1 MAIYYGDGT
10 NSSEGRII
18 NTSYAS
24 SASRGSVNVLYG
36 NGYHTLWSP
45 LTINKKS
52 TSSVLH
58 IMAHI
63 IGHGKYSYP
72 YYNTYLYLSHN
83 NANYTTHRGSNYSI
97 GAYISGGSVIW
108 SVNTIISHAD
118 LSSPA
123 AGTNINLE
131 FRYSSATTGGNN
143 RPFNIFNPNS
153 TDDNRGVQQG
163 SWVVV
168 NELET

>member
-10 NSSEGRII
+10 NSSQGRVI

-24 SASRGSVNVLYG
+24 NNSRSSVSLNSG
-36 NGYHTLWSP
+36 TGYQTLWSP

-52 TSSVLH
+52 TNSVLH

-72 YYNTYLYLSHN
+72 YYNTYVYLSHN
-83 NANYTTHRGSNYSI
+83 NANYSTWHGSNYTI
-97 GAYISGGSVIW
+97 GAYINDCSVIW
-108 SVNTIISHAD
+108 TVNTIVTSAN
-118 LSSPA
+118 LTNPA
-123 AGTNINLE
+123 SNTNINLE
-131 FRYSSATTGGNN
+131 FRYSSQAGGTN
-143 RPFNIFNPNS
+143 RPFNVFNPNS
-153 TDDNRGVQQG
+153 SDDNRGQQQG

>member
-10 NSSEGRII
+10 NSGQGRVI

-24 SASRGSVNVLYG
+24 TATRAGVNVLYG
-36 NGYHTLWSP
+36 SGYHTLWSP

-72 YYNTYLYLSHN
+72 YYNTYVYLSHA
-83 NANYTTHRGSNYSI
+83 NANYSTARGSNYTI
-97 GAYISGGSVIW
+97 GAYISTGSVIW
-108 SVNTIISHAD
+108 TVNTIISHAD

-123 AGTNINLE
+123 AGTNLNLE
-131 FRYSSATTGGNN
+131 FRYSSASGSNN

-153 TDDNRGVQQG
+153 TDDDRGIQQG

>member
-10 NSSEGRII
+10 NSGEGRVI
-18 NTSYAS
+18 NTSSAS
-24 SASRGSVNVLYG
+24 TNSRGSVNVLYG
-36 NGYHTLWSP
+36 SGYHTLWSP

-58 IMAHI
+58 IMAHM

-72 YYNTYLYLSHN
+72 YYNTYVYLSHS
-83 NANYTTHRGSNYSI
+83 NANYSTYRGSNYTI
-97 GAYISGGSVIW
+97 GAYIGGGSVIW
-108 SVNTIISHAD
+108 TVNTLISHAN

-123 AGTNINLE
+123 AGTNITLE
-131 FRYSSATTGGNN
+131 FRYSSANGGNN

-153 TDDNRGVQQG
+153 SDDNRGAQQG
-163 SWVVV
+163 SWVIV